1 MTNIELQ
8 IRSIKAFIL
17 KNRNRQRVADMAG
30 LHKNTVAYFLND
42 KHSITLNN
50 VIAIEKAVQKL
61 IKEKNHGDV

>member
-17 KNRNRQRVADMAG
+17 KNRCRQRVADMAG
-30 LHKNTVAYFLND
+30 LHKNTVSYFLND

-50 VIAIEKAVQKL
+50 VLAIEKVVQKL
-61 IKEKNHGDV
+61 TKEKNHGDV